1 MLLVP
6 VLGINPVTV
15 SMLNTEM
22 IKVAFQLSVLWY
34 SDI

>member
-1 MLLVP
+1 MSLVP

-15 SMLNTEM
+15 SMRNTEM
-22 IKVAFQLSVLWY
+22 IKVVFQLSVLCY